1 MNEMA
6 VWWPTHIQDRNS
18 KSRIP
23 HPLDLLGKG
32 ADHCP
37 PRFTPQKR
45 RPMGW
50 NTGFFRDLYMQS
62 QAWGSI
68 EYPECNEDRWGHVSC
83 IECDSEYDDRKH
95 LCFTSSNR
103 TATPETQHP
112 GSSPGLRCLLSSRTS
127 HSRMPLH
134 PLCRYPDQFYG
145 GNSPKVVI
153 NRTFLCHI

>member
-1 MNEMA
+1 MNDMA
-6 VWWPTHIQDRNS
+6 VWWPTRIQDRNL

-32 ADHCP
+32 ADRLITSTP
-37 PRFTPQKR
+37 PRFTSQKCL
-45 RPMGW
+45 PMGW

-95 LCFTSSNR
+95 LVSRAQIEQRHRKPNIPAPLQVCD
-103 TATPETQHP
+103 A
-112 GSSPGLRCLLSSRTS
+112 SSPPGLPTHACLSTHSAGTPTNPTVRT
-127 HSRMPLH
+127 R
-134 PLCRYPDQFYG
+134 Q
-145 GNSPKVVI
+145 KW
-153 NRTFLCHI
+153 